1 MEITTYIDLGTII
14 AALTDGVG
22 EDDPIKFVMDL
33 DAAMGDEGFTE
44 NLLLALAQSYEKEY
58 IAYEEHWHGEVLKAT
73 FADASTTPE
82 KLDKMRS
89 DLDEVSSKRNK
100 LSQITSLLKS
110 LDE

>member
-1 MEITTYIDLGTII
+1 MEITTYIGHSTII

-33 DAAMGDEGFTE
+33 DAAMADEGFTE

-58 IAYEEHWHGEVLKAT
+58 TAYEEHWHGAILEST
-73 FADASTTPE
+73 FADASAAP
-82 KLDKMRS
+82 KQLDKMRS
-89 DLDEVSSKRNK
+89 GLDEVSSKRNK

>member
-1 MEITTYIDLGTII
+1 MEITTYLDCETII
-14 AALTDGVG
+14 DALANSYG

-33 DAAMGDEGFTE
+33 DAAVADEGFTE

-82 KLDKMRS
+82 QLNKMRS
-89 DLDEVSSKRNK
+89 SLDEVSSKRNK